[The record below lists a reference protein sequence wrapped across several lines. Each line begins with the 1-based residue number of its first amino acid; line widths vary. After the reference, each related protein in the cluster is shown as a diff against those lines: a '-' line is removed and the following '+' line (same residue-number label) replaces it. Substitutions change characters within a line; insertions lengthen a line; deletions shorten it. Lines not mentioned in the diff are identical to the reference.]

1 MNILKK
7 EVKTGQV
14 DKKIIDNLRGLS
26 IDIIAKANSGHPG
39 IALGAAPIIATL
51 YANHLRFSKEN
62 DKWLNRD
69 RFILSAGHG
78 SSLLYATLYMARFP
92 IELSD
97 LESFRCLGSIT
108 PGHPEYG
115 ITKGVDIST
124 GPLGQGVASS
134 VGIAIGEE
142 YLSNYFGKDIIDY
155 YTYVLC
161 GDGDLMEGVSY
172 EALSLAGKLSLN
184 KLIVLYDSNNVT
196 LDGDLSN
203 SSCENTKLRFESI
216 NWNYILVSDGE
227 DTSSINDAIIKAKAS
242 DKPTLIEVKTT
253 IGKFSKYQGTSKV
266 HGSPLDEEDIKN
278 IKEKL
283 NLRDIPFSVSSEAVT
298 SFRTSIDERNDN
310 IYAEWNNKVSLLP
323 TEKQEELNELINNKE
338 PLTVKDIYYEIPDD
352 GVEATRVSSGKI
364 LNSIATNYPFIMGG
378 SADVSNST
386 HARIKS
392 EGSFS
397 KSTPLNRNIDFG
409 IREHAMACIANGLAL
424 TGITPF
430 VSTFFSFADYLK
442 PALRM
447 TALMN
452 LPVIYVFT
460 HDSITVG
467 EDGPTHQPVEQLVML
482 RSTPNIDVYRPFDAN
497 ETLGAYKTI
506 LESRRPSCLV
516 LSRNKV
522 ELNSSTKVNEVKKG
536 AYILEEEHGTLEAI
550 LISSGEEI
558 ELARDVYKILTE
570 RGIAI
575 RLVSMPSIE
584 VFERQTKKYQES
596 IIPEG
601 KEVFVIELSSS
612 YSWYKY
618 TNKKEHLFTVDTFG
632 ASGNRNDLL
641 ERFGFN
647 SEKIADKI
655 EKLLK

>member
-1 MNILKK
+1 MNLLKK
-7 EVKTGQV
+7 ESKEGQV

-26 IDIIAKANSGHPG
+26 IDIIAKAKSGHPG

-51 YANHLRFSKEN
+51 YTNHLKFMATD
-62 DKWLNRD
+62 DKWIDRD
-69 RFILSAGHG
+69 RFVLSAGHG
-78 SSLLYATLYMARFP
+78 SSLLYATLYMAGFP
-92 IELSD
+92 IELND
-97 LESFRCLGSIT
+97 LESFRQFGSIT

-124 GPLGQGVASS
+124 GPLGQGIASS
-134 VGIAIGEE
+134 VGMAIGEA
-142 YLSNYFGKDIIDY
+142 YLSNYFGKDIINH

-184 KLIVLYDSNNVT
+184 KLIVLYDSNNIT
-196 LDGDLSN
+196 LDGELSN
-203 SSCENTKLRFESI
+203 VTIENTKLRFESI
-216 NWNYILVSDGE
+216 GWNYILVSDGE
-227 DTSSINDAIIKAKAS
+227 DTASIDAAIVKAKAS
-242 DKPTLIEVKTT
+242 DRPTIIEVKTT

-298 SFRTSIDERNDN
+298 NFRTCIAERNDEAYN
-310 IYAEWNNKVSLLP
+310 TWKHNVELLP
-323 TEKQEELNELINNKE
+323 QEKLDELNSIINNKE
-338 PLTVKDIYYEIPDD
+338 PLKVKDIYYEIPED
-352 GVEATRVSSGKI
+352 GYEATRVSSGKI
-364 LNSIATNYPFIMGG
+364 LNSIAKNYPFIMGG
-378 SADVSNST
+378 SADVASSTHAKIEDEEAFSNST
-386 HARIKS
+386 
-392 EGSFS
+392 
-397 KSTPLNRNIDFG
+397 PNNRNINFG

-430 VSTFFSFADYLK
+430 VSTFFSFSDYLK

-447 TALMN
+447 SALMN

-482 RSTPNIDVYRPFDAN
+482 RSTPNIDVYRPYDAN

-506 LESRRPSCLV
+506 LETRRPSCLI

-522 ELNSSTKVNEVKKG
+522 ELSPSTKVNEVKKG
-536 AYILEEEHGTLEAI
+536 AYILEEEHGELEAV
-550 LISSGEEI
+550 LISDGEEMS
-558 ELARDVYKILTE
+558 LAHDVYRILTE

-575 RLVSMPSIE
+575 RLVSMPSTSL
-584 VFERQTKKYQES
+584 FERQTKKYQES
-596 IIPEG
+596 ILPPL
-601 KEVFVIELSSS
+601 KDVFVIELSSS

-618 TNKKEHLFTVDTFG
+618 TNDPEHLFTVDSFG
-632 ASGNRNDLL
+632 SSGSRKDLL
-641 ERFGFN
+641 EHYGFD

>member
-78 SSLLYATLYMARFP
+78 SSLLYATLYMTGFP

-172 EALSLAGKLSLN
+172 EAFSLAGKLSLN

-338 PLTVKDIYYEIPDD
+338 PLKVKDIYYEIPDD

-536 AYILEEEHGTLEAI
+536 AYILEEEHGNLEAV

-558 ELARDVYKILTE
+558 ELARKVHKILTE

-596 IIPEG
+596 IIPED

-618 TNKKEHLFTVDTFG
+618 TNKQEHLFTVDTFG

>member
-78 SSLLYATLYMARFP
+78 SSLLYATLYMAGFP

-115 ITKGVDIST
+115 ITRGVDIST

-172 EALSLAGKLSLN
+172 EAFSLAGKLSLN

-338 PLTVKDIYYEIPDD
+338 PLKVKDIYYEIPDD

-364 LNSIATNYPFIMGG
+364 LNSIASNYPFIMGG

-536 AYILEEEHGTLEAI
+536 AYILAEEHGNLEAV
-550 LISSGEEI
+550 LISGGEEI
-558 ELARDVYKILTE
+558 ELARKVHKILTE

-596 IIPEG
+596 IIPED

-618 TNKKEHLFTVDTFG
+618 TNKQEHLFTVDTFG

>member
-78 SSLLYATLYMARFP
+78 SSLLYATLYMAGFP

-172 EALSLAGKLSLN
+172 EAFSLAGKLSLN

-338 PLTVKDIYYEIPDD
+338 PLKVKDIYYEIPDD

-424 TGITPF
+424 TGVTPF

-536 AYILEEEHGTLEAI
+536 AYILEEEHGNLEAV

-558 ELARDVYKILTE
+558 ELARKVHKILTE

-596 IIPEG
+596 IIPED

-618 TNKKEHLFTVDTFG
+618 TNKQEHLFTVDTFG

>member
-78 SSLLYATLYMARFP
+78 SSLLYATLYMAGFS

-172 EALSLAGKLSLN
+172 EAFSLAGKLSLN

-203 SSCENTKLRFESI
+203 SSCENTKLRFEAI

-338 PLTVKDIYYEIPDD
+338 PLKVKDIYYEIPDD

-536 AYILEEEHGTLEAI
+536 AYILAEEHGNLEAV

-558 ELARDVYKILTE
+558 ELARKVHKILTE

-596 IIPEG
+596 IIPED

-618 TNKKEHLFTVDTFG
+618 TNKQEHLFTVDTFG

>member
-78 SSLLYATLYMARFP
+78 SSLLYATLYMAGFP

-172 EALSLAGKLSLN
+172 EAFSLAGKLSLN

-338 PLTVKDIYYEIPDD
+338 PLKVKDIYYEIPDD

-364 LNSIATNYPFIMGG
+364 LNSIATNYPFIIGG

-536 AYILEEEHGTLEAI
+536 AYILEEEHGNLEAV

-558 ELARDVYKILTE
+558 ELARKVHKILTE

-575 RLVSMPSIE
+575 RLVSIPSIE

-596 IIPEG
+596 IIPED

-618 TNKKEHLFTVDTFG
+618 TNKQEHLFTVDTFG